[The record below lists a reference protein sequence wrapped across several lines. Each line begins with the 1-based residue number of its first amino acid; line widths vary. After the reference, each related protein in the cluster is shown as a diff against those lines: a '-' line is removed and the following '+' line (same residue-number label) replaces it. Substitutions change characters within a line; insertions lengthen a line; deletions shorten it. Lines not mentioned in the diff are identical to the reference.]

1 MSRTVTFVIRSSRVG
16 TQGFLEELQKSV
28 WSVDATLPLAN
39 VQTMADYYG
48 RAMERTA
55 LTLLLLGVTAG
66 MALLLGLVGIY
77 GVISYIVSLR
87 VREIGIRLALGA
99 PTSVLRRMLMGRV
112 VALVLMGLALGLAAA
127 AMLARLMESL
137 VFGVTP
143 HDPVTYMQVSTVL
156 GLTAICAGYLPARR
170 ITRIDPTSALR
181 AD

>member
-1 MSRTVTFVIRSSRVG
+1 
-16 TQGFLEELQKSV
+16 
-28 WSVDATLPLAN
+28 
-39 VQTMADYYG
+39 MADYYG

-77 GVISYIVSLR
+77 GVIGYIVSLR
-87 VREIGIRLALGA
+87 VREIGIHLALGA
-99 PTSVLRRMLMGRV
+99 RTAVLRRMLMGRV
-112 VALVLMGLALGLAAA
+112 LALVVLGLALGLAGA

-143 HDPVTYMQVSTVL
+143 HDPVTYGQVSAIL

-170 ITRIDPTSALR
+170 ITRIDPASALR
-181 AD
+181 AE